1 MRLNPGQRCGA
12 TAGSDA
18 DVYIQGRQST
28 ESSEDTAQGEERKRA
43 AIGEVWE
50 LLNTVCLGKKYGANY
65 SYTPESSGKV
75 IPFMTLITRKR
86 YQWILKRLP

>member
-50 LLNTVCLGKKYGANY
+50 LLNTVCLGVK
-65 SYTPESSGKV
+65 SMEPT
-75 IPFMTLITRKR
+75 ILIH
-86 YQWILKRLP
+86 LKALGR